1 MATQQIGVAGLTKE
15 ARLWYETVL
24 QGRNVPDFL
33 HENFGWKVS
42 IPANGGDRISI
53 RQFTRPAA
61 QTTVLTEGTPPSALN
76 PTVGETVISVAQL
89 GAYILGSDKLMAQ
102 GIDPQL
108 TNWSEV
114 FSELMRDSRDQYI
127 RGLINT
133 GTNVNYNGGGTAR
146 SSVASGGSLGWTDLR
161 TARKTLKNSDVP
173 PVVDGKYAAII
184 RPVVMSQL
192 FADSTVINALQYAG
206 PRSSDNPLF
215 AGAVTE
221 LLGIRFFETSNASTF
236 SGLGQ
241 SASFVEATLF
251 VGKNGYAVTDA
262 DELTSQIIFHDIGS
276 SGVTDPLNQVWSLG
290 FKTAVGA
297 AIVDSN
303 RVLRVESWSTGS

>member
-1 MATQQIGVAGLTKE
+1 M
-15 ARLWYETVL
+15 
-24 QGRNVPDFL
+24 
-33 HENFGWKVS
+33 S
-42 IPANGGDRISI
+42 IPANGGDRLSI

-76 PTVGETVISVAQL
+76 PTVAETILSIAQL

-108 TNWSEV
+108 TNWAEV

-133 GTNVNYNGGGTAR
+133 GTNTAYQGGGTVN
-146 SSVASGGSLGWTDLR
+146 SSVSSGNSLGWTDLR
-161 TARKTLKNSDVP
+161 TARKLLKAQNAP

-184 RPVVMSQL
+184 HPRVMSQL
-192 FADSTVINALQYAG
+192 FADSSVLNALQYAG
-206 PRSSDNPLF
+206 PRTSDNPLF

-221 LLGIRFFETSNASTF
+221 LLGIRFFETTNATTN

-241 SASFVEATLF
+241 SASFLETTLF
-251 VGKNGYAVTDA
+251 VGKNAYAVTDA

-297 AIVDSN
+297 NIVDQN
-303 RVLRVESWSTGS
+303 RILAYFSWSTGS

>member
-1 MATQQIGVAGLTKE
+1 MAIQQIGVAGLTKE
-15 ARLWYETVL
+15 ARVWFETVL
-24 QGRNVPDFL
+24 QGRNIPDFV
-33 HENFGWKVS
+33 HENFAWKVS
-42 IPANGGDRISI
+42 IPEHGGDRISL
-53 RQFTRPAA
+53 RQFTRPSA
-61 QTTVLTEGTPPSALN
+61 QTTALTEGTPPSALN
-76 PTVGETVISVAQL
+76 PTVAETILSVAQL
-89 GAYILGSDKLMAQ
+89 GAYILGSDKLAAQ

-114 FSELMRDSRDQYI
+114 FSELMRDSRDQYV

-133 GTNVNYNGGGTAR
+133 GSNKAYVGGGSVR
-146 SSVASGGSLGWTDLR
+146 SSVASGAALGWTDLR
-161 TARKTLKNSDVP
+161 TARKILKNADVP
-173 PVVDGKYAAII
+173 PAVDGKYAAII

-192 FADSTVINALQYAG
+192 FADSSVVNALQYAG
-206 PRSSDNPLF
+206 PRTSDNPLF

-251 VGKNGYAVTDA
+251 VGKNGYAVTEA

-290 FKTAVGA
+290 FKTALGA
-297 AIVDSN
+297 GIVDSN
-303 RVLRVESWSTGS
+303 RVLQYESWSTGS

>member
-1 MATQQIGVAGLTKE
+1 M
-15 ARLWYETVL
+15 
-24 QGRNVPDFL
+24 
-33 HENFGWKVS
+33 
-42 IPANGGDRISI
+42 

-76 PTVGETVISVAQL
+76 PTVAETILSIAQL

-108 TNWSEV
+108 TNWAEV

-133 GTNVNYNGGGTAR
+133 GTNTAYVGGGTVN
-146 SSVASGGSLGWTDLR
+146 SSVASGNSLGWTDLR
-161 TARKTLKNSDVP
+161 TARKLLKAQNAP

-184 RPVVMSQL
+184 HPRVMSQL
-192 FADSTVINALQYAG
+192 FADSSVVNALQYAG
-206 PRSSDNPLF
+206 PRTSDNPLF

-221 LLGIRFFETSNASTF
+221 LLGIRFFETTNATTF
-236 SGLGQ
+236 SGLGA
-241 SASFVEATLF
+241 SASFLETTLF
-251 VGKNGYAVTDA
+251 VGKNAYAVTDA

-297 AIVDSN
+297 NIVDQN
-303 RVLRVESWSTGS
+303 RILAYFSWSTGS